1 MVLGLAQMAEDAGR
15 DAADLLCRH
24 ADRCDLRL
32 RAQLLRGREHL
43 ARVLAALRRAAP
55 ARIRPHRSRHRLC
68 AGLRDRLR
76 ARTDGW
82 RAGDCDPL
90 DGSAGKTV
98 LGDRRECRHEA
109 GRGHPLDRSE
119 LALLHAL
126 RHRAAGHRRLCQLR
140 AAALRDQRPR
150 GLRDGLRRRRRHRP
164 GARRRHPQVLLFGR
178 QRHPAHHRRH
188 RLHHRHH
195 HRLVARP
202 PVRQGGADVTPQEVD
217 TAQIRARYPD
227 VFDRPASARLATPAM
242 IAAALAILVYGLV
255 DLDFS
260 PSRFFAG
267 LSQLGWITLMMIPPD
282 PGSSLPIYLKALG
295 ETLSIALLGTTLAAV
310 FALPVSL
317 LAARNIVPSNILR
330 FPVRR
335 FLDSIRGVDTLIWA
349 LVWINVVG
357 LGPFAGVLAIAVSDF
372 GAFGKLFSEAIEG
385 ADQKQVEGI
394 RASGGSAL
402 HEIRFG
408 LLPQVLP
415 VIAGQV
421 LYFIES
427 NTRSAT
433 IIGIVGAGGIGLQL
447 AEQIRVLEWQKVSF
461 LILMILVAVA
471 AIDFISGKL
480 RFAIIGRRAVA

>member
-1 MVLGLAQMAEDAGR
+1 MNKPPEVDVAQM
-15 DAADLLCRH
+15 
-24 ADRCDLRL
+24 
-32 RAQLLRGREHL
+32 RAHY
-43 ARVLAALRRAAP
+43 P
-55 ARIRPHRSRHRLC
+55 
-68 AGLRDRLR
+68 
-76 ARTDGW
+76 
-82 RAGDCDPL
+82 
-90 DGSAGKTV
+90 
-98 LGDRRECRHEA
+98 
-109 GRGHPLDRSE
+109 
-119 LALLHAL
+119 
-126 RHRAAGHRRLCQLR
+126 
-140 AAALRDQRPR
+140 
-150 GLRDGLRRRRRHRP
+150 
-164 GARRRHPQVLLFGR
+164 
-178 QRHPAHHRRH
+178 
-188 RLHHRHH
+188 
-195 HRLVARP
+195 
-202 PVRQGGADVTPQEVD
+202 EV
-217 TAQIRARYPD
+217 
-227 VFDRPASARLATPAM
+227 FNRPASARLATPLM
-242 IAAALAILVYGLV
+242 LVAALAVFVFGLV

-260 PSRFFAG
+260 PSRFIAG
-267 LSQLGWITLMMIPPD
+267 LGQLGWISMMMIPPD
-282 PGSSLPIYLKALG
+282 PGASLPLYLKALG

-310 FALPVSL
+310 LALPVSL
-317 LAARNIVPSNILR
+317 LAARNVVPSIVIR

-335 FLDSIRGVDTLIWA
+335 LLDSIRGVDTLIWA

-385 ADQKQVEGI
+385 ADRKEVEGI
-394 RASGGSAL
+394 RAAGGSPL

-408 LLPQVLP
+408 LMPQVLP